1 MILTVGR
8 SANLMDDRPGA
19 LPSCSIVIP
28 TRARARL
35 LQHALASLA
44 SQTGAVFEVVV
55 VCDGEDADTRKLAA
69 DFVAPFP
76 IHWVFLPERSGQAA
90 ARNIGAGVAHNA
102 ILLFMDD
109 DTVAR
114 PTWVVQHCRRH
125 VTAGGSMAVCG
136 KTVDVYAGPPTSHT
150 ERFLR
155 DQRREACAQ
164 VEATWSRGNRSS
176 CAADNFWHCFG
187 VNCSIGR
194 PTFLRLGGFDPQLDV
209 VSEEMELGSRMAAME
224 VEFAFEAAAWL
235 EHHDTKVLSE
245 YIPRSW
251 EAGARADLYRVR
263 VKKQCNAQTAGLC
276 MVESLSALRR
286 ARVLVSWCAPALVA
300 RIANLFRAATEA
312 SGSRVCFRLWSGLS
326 MSAIYWGEVRKQ
338 GYTITG
344 LRKLVADARRS
355 STLGLEPPASP
366 QVSMKG
372 TLRNETP
379 EASNS

>member
-1 MILTVGR
+1 
-8 SANLMDDRPGA
+8 
-19 LPSCSIVIP
+19 
-28 TRARARL
+28 L
-35 LQHALASLA
+35 LQQALVSLA
-44 SQTGAVFEVVV
+44 SQTGAVFEVVA

-109 DTVAR
+109 DTVAP

-125 VTAGGSMAVCG
+125 VADETGGRLAVCG
-136 KTVDVYAGPPTSHT
+136 PTVDVYAAPPESHT

-164 VEATWSRGNRSS
+164 VEATWSRRNRSS
-176 CAADNFWHCFG
+176 DDFWHCFG

-194 PTFLRLGGFDPQLDV
+194 PTFLRLSGFDPQLDV
-209 VSEEMELGSRMAAME
+209 VSEDMELGGRMAAMG
-224 VEFAFEAAAWL
+224 VTFAFQAAAWL
-235 EHHDTKVLSE
+235 EHHDTKVLSD
-245 YIPRSW
+245 YIQRCW
-251 EAGARADLYRVR
+251 EAGARADLYRVG
-263 VKKQCNAQTAGLC
+263 VKKQCKAQTAGLC
-276 MVESLSALRR
+276 MVESPSALRR
-286 ARVLVSWCAPALVA
+286 AMVLVSWSAPGLVA
-300 RIANLFRAATEA
+300 RIANFFRAATEA
-312 SGSRVCFRLWSGLS
+312 TGSRVCFRLWSGLS

-366 QVSMKG
+366 QVSTEG